1 MALYMISFTLRG
13 IILSFSGALFPQ
25 LVRNTPHSLE
35 LRKRRE
41 QGELSPETYEKEKII
56 EKNKVSSI
64 SMVRPRCWCS
74 IVDDNLIF
82 MHNLVDL
89 SFLWRCCCLV
99 TELVTASSF
108 ETQSKS
114 R

>member
-1 MALYMISFTLRG
+1 MALYMISFTSRG

-35 LRKRRE
+35 LRKRCE

-108 ETQSKS
+108 ETQSES